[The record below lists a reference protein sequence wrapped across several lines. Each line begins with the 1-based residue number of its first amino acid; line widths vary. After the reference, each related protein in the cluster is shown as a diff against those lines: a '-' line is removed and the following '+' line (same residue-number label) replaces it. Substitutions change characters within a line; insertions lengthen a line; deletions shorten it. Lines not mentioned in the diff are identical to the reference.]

1 MYLKR
6 WQNPPAGEV
15 AAAEVVHVRDVP
27 VLAPA
32 QEEEGNLYHMPAGIV
47 GSGFNRDFVVAG
59 SKTYQPKE
67 TESCGA
73 RILHLSSITKRCPDI
88 RR

>member
-1 MYLKR
+1 MYSKR
-6 WQNPPAGEV
+6 WQNPPA
-15 AAAEVVHVRDVP
+15 AEVVVAEVVRAQDVP

-32 QEEEGNLYHMPAGIV
+32 QEEEDNPYHMPAGIV
-47 GSGFNRDFVVAG
+47 GAGFNRDSVVAS

-73 RILHLSSITKRCPDI
+73 RI
-88 RR
+88 

>member
-1 MYLKR
+1 MR
-6 WQNPPAGEV
+6 
-15 AAAEVVHVRDVP
+15 VRDVP

-32 QEEEGNLYHMPAGIV
+32 QEEGDNLYHMPAGIV
-47 GSGFNRDFVVAG
+47 GTGFNRDSVVAG

-73 RILHLSSITKRCPDI
+73 RILHLSSITKRYQDI
-88 RR
+88 RG